1 MTNQLSIIQ
10 KKISDLEKKKKEIE
24 QKNDI
29 QYVKILKSTLDD
41 KLSLSL
47 LAGILDESI
56 KSIMLDPAKKT
67 AFEQKGEAFLKEKPF
82 RQSRKKTS
90 KDNTKDQ

>member
-1 MTNQLSIIQ
+1 MTNKLSIIQ
-10 KKISDLEKKKKEIE
+10 KKISELENKKKEIE
-24 QKNDI
+24 QKNNL
-29 QYVKILKSTLDD
+29 QYVKILKSSLGD
-41 KLSLSL
+41 KLSLYL

-56 KSIMLDPAKKT
+56 KSIALNPEKKIE
-67 AFEQKGEAFLKEKPF
+67 FEQKGEAFLKEKPF